1 MLQLNQQL
9 EFALWGHKQPKRDVF
24 FLCPQ
29 KEA

>member
-9 EFALWGHKQPKRDVF
+9 GFALWGDKQPKRDVF

-29 KEA
+29 QES